1 MYGEFELKRW
11 NCWQKQTL
19 VKTQECTL
27 TTKLKDD
34 VIFETE
40 WEDYNKLC
48 FDIIWGKFLN

>member
-1 MYGEFELKRW
+1 MYGEFELKCW

-48 FDIIWGKFLN
+48 FDIIWGKFLK